1 MFDVKYGEKVF
12 ERKQGLFYVLTQSAY
27 TGTNWAYLPA
37 KSGKL
42 VLLRDRE
49 KECVFVTEVKIR
61 HTLTWILQATVL
73 NSDCC
78 YETNQV
84 VNWG

>member
-1 MFDVKYGEKVF
+1 MFDVKYGKKKVF
-12 ERKQGLFYVLTQSAY
+12 ERKQGLFYVLTQSAC

-61 HTLTWILQATVL
+61 HTLTWILQATVV
-73 NSDCC
+73 NS
-78 YETNQV
+78 ETIQV